1 MINNIEENFHF
12 DQILAHA
19 MDERGMNA
27 VQLASL
33 TGLSSGAISRYL
45 AGDRQP
51 TVYSIQQIAKALGVS
66 ADYLVGI
73 DPVLAPPKKSGD
85 PEEIILLNAFS
96 KVSDDDR
103 AVLWALLRKYMTPHD
118 RALLEALNQDNG
130 SGAV

>member
-73 DPVLAPPKKSGD
+73 DPVLPRRRNPATPRKS
-85 PEEIILLNAFS
+85 FC
-96 KVSDDDR
+96 
-103 AVLWALLRKYMTPHD
+103 
-118 RALLEALNQDNG
+118 
-130 SGAV
+130 